1 MKKIVTLAAVFIF
14 SLFSFVSY
22 SQEMNRRMMDRDE
35 VKKRMEMRQKM
46 GQNKNVP
53 KKNPLDHLKL
63 SDEQKK
69 LFKTISSKHDDLL
82 ESSKKDL
89 KRKKLQIEL
98 EKMNDNVDVKTINK
112 LIDDISVIQAQ
123 VMKSTF
129 NKNLEIKSIL
139 DKDQALMFDKL
150 LQRKQRMAKQKK
162 MPSRNR
168 RN

>member
-1 MKKIVTLAAVFIF
+1 
-14 SLFSFVSY
+14 
-22 SQEMNRRMMDRDE
+22 
-35 VKKRMEMRQKM
+35 
-46 GQNKNVP
+46 
-53 KKNPLDHLKL
+53 
-63 SDEQKK
+63 
-69 LFKTISSKHDDLL
+69 
-82 ESSKKDL
+82 
-89 KRKKLQIEL
+89 
-98 EKMNDNVDVKTINK
+98 MNDNVDVKTVNK

>member
-1 MKKIVTLAAVFIF
+1 MKNIVTLATVFIF

-22 SQEMNRRMMDRDE
+22 SKEMNRGMMDRDE
-35 VKKRMEMRQKM
+35 VKKRIEMRKKM

-53 KKNPLDHLKL
+53 NKNPLSHLKL

-82 ESSKKDL
+82 ASSKKDL

-98 EKMNDNVDVKTINK
+98 EKINDNVDVKTVNK
-112 LIDDISVIQAQ
+112 LIDEISEIQAQ

-150 LQRKQRMAKQKK
+150 LQRKQRMTKQKK
-162 MPSRNR
+162 MPLRNK

>member
-1 MKKIVTLAAVFIF
+1 
-14 SLFSFVSY
+14 
-22 SQEMNRRMMDRDE
+22 
-35 VKKRMEMRQKM
+35 
-46 GQNKNVP
+46 
-53 KKNPLDHLKL
+53 
-63 SDEQKK
+63 
-69 LFKTISSKHDDLL
+69 
-82 ESSKKDL
+82 
-89 KRKKLQIEL
+89 
-98 EKMNDNVDVKTINK
+98 MNDNVDVKTVNK
-112 LIDDISVIQAQ
+112 LIDEISEIQAQ

>member
-1 MKKIVTLAAVFIF
+1 MKKILTLAAVFIF
-14 SLFSFVSY
+14 PLFSFVSY

-53 KKNPLDHLKL
+53 TNNPLSHLKL

-89 KRKKLQIEL
+89 KRKH
-98 EKMNDNVDVKTINK
+98 
-112 LIDDISVIQAQ
+112 
-123 VMKSTF
+123 
-129 NKNLEIKSIL
+129 
-139 DKDQALMFDKL
+139 
-150 LQRKQRMAKQKK
+150 RK
-162 MPSRNR
+162 
-168 RN
+168 

>member
-1 MKKIVTLAAVFIF
+1 
-14 SLFSFVSY
+14 
-22 SQEMNRRMMDRDE
+22 
-35 VKKRMEMRQKM
+35 
-46 GQNKNVP
+46 
-53 KKNPLDHLKL
+53 
-63 SDEQKK
+63 
-69 LFKTISSKHDDLL
+69 
-82 ESSKKDL
+82 
-89 KRKKLQIEL
+89 
-98 EKMNDNVDVKTINK
+98 MNDNVDVKTINK

>member
-1 MKKIVTLAAVFIF
+1 MGSFIILFFLKI
-14 SLFSFVSY
+14 
-22 SQEMNRRMMDRDE
+22 
-35 VKKRMEMRQKM
+35 
-46 GQNKNVP
+46 
-53 KKNPLDHLKL
+53 L
-63 SDEQKK
+63 SNNM
-69 LFKTISSKHDDLL
+69 SR
-82 ESSKKDL
+82 SKKDL

>member
-1 MKKIVTLAAVFIF
+1 MP
-14 SLFSFVSY
+14 
-22 SQEMNRRMMDRDE
+22 N
-35 VKKRMEMRQKM
+35 
-46 GQNKNVP
+46 
-53 KKNPLDHLKL
+53 KNPLSHLKL